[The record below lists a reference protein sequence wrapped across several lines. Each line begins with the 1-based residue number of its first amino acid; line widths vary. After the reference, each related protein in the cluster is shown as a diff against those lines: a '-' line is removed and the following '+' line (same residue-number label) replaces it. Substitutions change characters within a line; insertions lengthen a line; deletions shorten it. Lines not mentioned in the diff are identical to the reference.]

1 MVRPA
6 SWFRSVWLSAIAT
19 SCALPAGETTRTPAP
34 ETGKRAVAEHAVVT
48 SASPWASEAGLAVL
62 RDGGNAVDAA
72 VATAFALGVAEP
84 QMSGLGGGGSALV
97 WMQADRLVEY
107 LDFYSAQPAAA
118 FRRPGAAVEPAGSD
132 LRVVAVPGEVA
143 GLKAL
148 HERFGRLP
156 WPRLLVPAIRLAE
169 DGFPVNQ
176 ILAQMIQDER
186 EKVAAF
192 DASAAHLFPGGEPL
206 PAGHRLR
213 NPALARALRAVAA
226 QGAAGFHQGDVAREV
241 VAAMNAGGHPVTLVD
256 FGGFRPQW
264 KRPLCTDYRGRIVL
278 GAPPPQTGAH
288 VLHALELLE
297 PFDIASLGLPHRSA
311 EAFDVVASAL
321 RVAAADNRGNNDPN
335 WASVP
340 AAGLASE
347 AYARSRAQ
355 LVGTG
360 TVAARVEPGDAAAF
374 DDTPP
379 PDVCAP
385 FDPWGPAVPP
395 PGEPGLLRHD
405 DTSTD
410 SSGETTHISVVDAD
424 GNAVALTQTNSTV
437 FGSGAMAAGFFLN
450 DSGYRFDAESAARP
464 ARSEWRTRT
473 STIAP
478 TIVLENGRVRLVV
491 GAPGGGRIPAT
502 IAQNIVY
509 ALDLGLDPMEAVRL
523 PRLLPAA
530 ANPRVELEHGFAPAV
545 LERIRAAGWE
555 PTPESAGYARIYMI
569 VRVGD
574 RWIGVA
580 DPRHDGE
587 ARGY

>member
-1 MVRPA
+1 MAHSSLRFA
-6 SWFRSVWLSAIAT
+6 SSWLTAIAVACT
-19 SCALPAGETTRTPAP
+19 PAAEISRTPAP
-34 ETGKRAVAEHAVVT
+34 ETGKRVVAEHAVVA

-72 VATAFALGVAEP
+72 IATAFAVGVAEP

-97 WMQADRLVEY
+97 WMQADRHVDY

-118 FRRPGAAVEPAGSD
+118 FRRAGAAIEPAGVD
-132 LRVVAVPGEVA
+132 LRIVGVPGEVA

-156 WPRLLVPAIRLAE
+156 WARLVEPAIRLAE
-169 DGFPVNQ
+169 AGFPVNQ
-176 ILAQMIQDER
+176 ILAQMIADER
-186 EKVAAF
+186 EKLSRF
-192 DASAAHLFPGGEPL
+192 DAAAAHLLPGGEPL

-213 NPALARALRAVAA
+213 NPSLARALRAVAA
-226 QGAAGFHQGDVAREV
+226 QGEAGFYQGEVAREV
-241 VAAMNAGGHPVTLVD
+241 VTAMNAGGHPVTLGE
-256 FGGFRPQW
+256 FGGFRPEW
-264 KRPLCTDYRGRIVL
+264 KRPLCTEYRGRIVL

-297 PFDIASLGLPHRSA
+297 PHDLASLGLPHRSP

-321 RVAAADNRGNNDPN
+321 RVAAADNRGNDDPN

-355 LVGTG
+355 LVGSG
-360 TVAARVEPGDAAAF
+360 TVPPRVEPGDAAAF
-374 DDTPP
+374 DDTPAP
-379 PDVCAP
+379 AACAP
-385 FDPWGPAVPP
+385 LDPWGPALPT
-395 PGEPGLLRHD
+395 PGDAGLPHD
-405 DTSTD
+405 DDISTQG
-410 SSGETTHISVVDAD
+410 GETTHISVVDAD
-424 GNAVALTQTNSTV
+424 GNAVALTQTNSSV
-437 FGSGAMAAGFFLN
+437 FGSGALAAGFFLN

-478 TIVLENGRVRLVV
+478 TIVLQDGRVGMVV

-509 ALDLGLDPMEAVRL
+509 ALDFGLDPMEAVRL

-530 ANPRVELEHGFAPAV
+530 GQARVELEHGFSPAV
-545 LERIRAAGWE
+545 LERIRTSGWQ